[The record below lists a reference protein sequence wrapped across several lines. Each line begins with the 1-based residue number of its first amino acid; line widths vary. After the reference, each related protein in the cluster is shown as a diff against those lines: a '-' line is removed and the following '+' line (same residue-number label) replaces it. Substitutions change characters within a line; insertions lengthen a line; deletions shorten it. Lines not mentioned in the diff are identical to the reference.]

1 MIAGSIPLSS
11 AAAVGTV
18 AIKGIASV
26 VKSGT
31 GIYDVTLEDEYYA
44 LCSASAGVI
53 DSTENLKVV
62 FSDFD
67 LPSKTFK
74 VKTMVA
80 GSFDDVSDACEIS
93 LQIVLS
99 NSSIN

>member
-18 AIKGIASV
+18 AIKGVASV
-26 VKSGT
+26 SKTGT
-31 GIYDVTLEDEYYA
+31 GEYTVTLEDEYYA
-44 LCSASAGVI
+44 VCSVSAAVI
-53 DSTENLKVV
+53 DSAENLKIV
-62 FSDFD
+62 FADID

-74 VKTMVA
+74 VKTMIA

-93 LQIVLS
+93 LQLVLS
-99 NSSIN
+99 NSSV